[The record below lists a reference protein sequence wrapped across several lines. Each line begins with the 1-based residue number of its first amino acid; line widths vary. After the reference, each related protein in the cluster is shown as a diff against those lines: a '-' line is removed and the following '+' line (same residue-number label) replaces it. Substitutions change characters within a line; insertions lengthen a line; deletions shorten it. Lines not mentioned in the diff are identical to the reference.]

1 MEGHEGHSISKTQ
14 TPDGTE
20 DHKAEVCPHCG
31 CAIPDDA
38 EQTCVKSIQ
47 IIDITGVLFL
57 SCVTEHKVYST
68 ICPHCHEIVIGDS
81 PTGNCKKTMYSPKL
95 QTLVVYLSVVQSIPY
110 NRIAEIVKDIFMVS
124 TFSEGSIKNIL
135 KKNKEKAT
143 PIYDSILDYI

>member
-1 MEGHEGHSISKTQ
+1 
-14 TPDGTE
+14 
-20 DHKAEVCPHCG
+20 
-31 CAIPDDA
+31 
-38 EQTCVKSIQ
+38 
-47 IIDITGVLFL
+47 
-57 SCVTEHKVYST
+57 
-68 ICPHCHEIVIGDS
+68 
-81 PTGNCKKTMYSPKL
+81 MYSPKL